1 MAGETSLATLLRS
14 MSPHLNAGEYVF
26 CTLANGQLPAGLE
39 IIGSFREQEG
49 LTVIVERC
57 RAEQAGLSF
66 DYVAAWITL
75 NVHSALEAVGL
86 TAAFATALGQAGI
99 SCNVIAGYYHDHLF
113 VGQADAER
121 ALQVLRDL
129 AANADYI
136 NGLLVAFGLIMAIG
150 TQNAFVL
157 AQSLRRE
164 HHLPVAALCVACD
177 ALLVAAGVFG
187 LATVLAQNPTLLA
200 IARWGGAAFLL
211 WYGSQALRRA
221 CSRQSL
227 QQGENQ
233 TVRSL
238 RAVMLS
244 ALAVTLL
251 NPHVYLDTVLLIGSL
266 GAQQTEPGAYVVG
279 AASASLLW
287 FFTLALGAAWL
298 APWLAR
304 PGTWR
309 ILDLLVAVM
318 MFAVALQLIT
328 AG

>member
-1 MAGETSLATLLRS
+1 MWQSYL
-14 MSPHLNAGEYVF
+14 
-26 CTLANGQLPAGLE
+26 
-39 IIGSFREQEG
+39 
-49 LTVIVERC
+49 
-57 RAEQAGLSF
+57 
-66 DYVAAWITL
+66 
-75 NVHSALEAVGL
+75 
-86 TAAFATALGQAGI
+86 
-99 SCNVIAGYYHDHLF
+99 
-113 VGQADAER
+113 
-121 ALQVLRDL
+121 
-129 AANADYI
+129 
-136 NGLLVAFGLIMAIG
+136 NGLLVAAGLIMAIG

-164 HHLPVAALCVACD
+164 HHLPVAALCVVCD

-187 LATVLAQNPTLLA
+187 LATVLAHNPTLLA
-200 IARWGGAAFLL
+200 VARWGGAVFLI

-221 CSRQSL
+221 FSKQSL

-233 TVRSL
+233 AVRSL

-304 PGTWR
+304 PSTWR

-318 MFAVALQLIT
+318 MFAVAFQLIVT
-328 AG
+328 P

>member
-1 MAGETSLATLLRS
+1 MWQSYL
-14 MSPHLNAGEYVF
+14 
-26 CTLANGQLPAGLE
+26 
-39 IIGSFREQEG
+39 
-49 LTVIVERC
+49 
-57 RAEQAGLSF
+57 
-66 DYVAAWITL
+66 
-75 NVHSALEAVGL
+75 
-86 TAAFATALGQAGI
+86 
-99 SCNVIAGYYHDHLF
+99 
-113 VGQADAER
+113 
-121 ALQVLRDL
+121 
-129 AANADYI
+129 

-164 HHLPVAALCVACD
+164 HHLPVAAFCVICD

-187 LATVLAQNPTLLA
+187 LATILAQSPILLGV
-200 IARWGGAAFLL
+200 ARWGGALFVL
-211 WYGSQALRRA
+211 WYGTQALRRA
-221 CSRQSL
+221 FSASSLEQSA
-227 QQGENQ
+227 GQ
-233 TVRSL
+233 TARSL

-266 GAQQTEPGAYVVG
+266 GAQQSVPGAYVVG

-309 ILDLLVAVM
+309 LLDLLVAAM
-318 MFAVALQLIT
+318 MYAVAVQLIV

>member
-1 MAGETSLATLLRS
+1 MWQSYL
-14 MSPHLNAGEYVF
+14 
-26 CTLANGQLPAGLE
+26 
-39 IIGSFREQEG
+39 
-49 LTVIVERC
+49 
-57 RAEQAGLSF
+57 
-66 DYVAAWITL
+66 
-75 NVHSALEAVGL
+75 
-86 TAAFATALGQAGI
+86 
-99 SCNVIAGYYHDHLF
+99 
-113 VGQADAER
+113 
-121 ALQVLRDL
+121 
-129 AANADYI
+129 

-164 HHLPVAALCVACD
+164 HHLPVAAFCVICD

-187 LATVLAQNPTLLA
+187 LATILAQSPILLSV
-200 IARWGGAAFLL
+200 ARWGGAVFLL
-211 WYGSQALRRA
+211 WYGTQALRRA
-221 CSRQSL
+221 FSASSLEQSA
-227 QQGENQ
+227 GQ
-233 TVRSL
+233 TARSL
-238 RAVMLS
+238 KAVMLS

-266 GAQQTEPGAYVVG
+266 GAQQSVPGAYVVG

-309 ILDLLVAVM
+309 LLDLLVAAM
-318 MFAVALQLIT
+318 MYAVAVQLIV

>member
-1 MAGETSLATLLRS
+1 MWQS
-14 MSPHLNAGEYVF
+14 YV
-26 CTLANGQLPAGLE
+26 
-39 IIGSFREQEG
+39 
-49 LTVIVERC
+49 
-57 RAEQAGLSF
+57 
-66 DYVAAWITL
+66 
-75 NVHSALEAVGL
+75 
-86 TAAFATALGQAGI
+86 
-99 SCNVIAGYYHDHLF
+99 
-113 VGQADAER
+113 
-121 ALQVLRDL
+121 
-129 AANADYI
+129 

-164 HHLPVAALCVACD
+164 HHLPVAALCVMCD
-177 ALLVAAGVFG
+177 AILVAAGVFG

-200 IARWGGAAFLL
+200 VARWGGAVFLI

-221 CSRQSL
+221 FSRQSL
-227 QQGENQ
+227 HQGENQ

-266 GAQQTEPGAYVVG
+266 GAQQSVPGAYVVG
-279 AASASLLW
+279 AATASLLW

-304 PGTWR
+304 PSTWR

>member
-1 MAGETSLATLLRS
+1 MWQS
-14 MSPHLNAGEYVF
+14 YV
-26 CTLANGQLPAGLE
+26 
-39 IIGSFREQEG
+39 
-49 LTVIVERC
+49 
-57 RAEQAGLSF
+57 
-66 DYVAAWITL
+66 
-75 NVHSALEAVGL
+75 
-86 TAAFATALGQAGI
+86 
-99 SCNVIAGYYHDHLF
+99 
-113 VGQADAER
+113 
-121 ALQVLRDL
+121 
-129 AANADYI
+129 

-164 HHLPVAALCVACD
+164 HHLPVAALCVVCD

-187 LATVLAQNPTLLA
+187 LATILAQNPTLLG
-200 IARWGGAAFLL
+200 IARWGGATFLI

-221 CSRQSL
+221 CSKQSMG
-227 QQGENQ
+227 QGENQ

-266 GAQQTEPGAYVVG
+266 GAQQSVPGAYVVG

-304 PGTWR
+304 PSTWR
-309 ILDLLVAVM
+309 ILDLVVALM
-318 MFAVALQLIT
+318 MFTVAGQLIF
-328 AG
+328 AS

>member
-1 MAGETSLATLLRS
+1 MWQSYL
-14 MSPHLNAGEYVF
+14 
-26 CTLANGQLPAGLE
+26 
-39 IIGSFREQEG
+39 
-49 LTVIVERC
+49 
-57 RAEQAGLSF
+57 
-66 DYVAAWITL
+66 
-75 NVHSALEAVGL
+75 
-86 TAAFATALGQAGI
+86 
-99 SCNVIAGYYHDHLF
+99 
-113 VGQADAER
+113 
-121 ALQVLRDL
+121 
-129 AANADYI
+129 

-164 HHLPVAALCVACD
+164 HHLPVAAFCVICD

-187 LATVLAQNPTLLA
+187 LATILAQSPILLGV
-200 IARWGGAAFLL
+200 ARWGGALFLL
-211 WYGSQALRRA
+211 WYGTQALRRA
-221 CSRQSL
+221 FSASSLEQSA
-227 QQGENQ
+227 GQ
-233 TVRSL
+233 TARSL
-238 RAVMLS
+238 KAVMLS

-266 GAQQTEPGAYVVG
+266 GAQQSVPGAYVVG

-309 ILDLLVAVM
+309 LLDLLVAAM
-318 MFAVALQLIT
+318 MYAVAVQLIV

>member
-1 MAGETSLATLLRS
+1 MWQS
-14 MSPHLNAGEYVF
+14 YV
-26 CTLANGQLPAGLE
+26 
-39 IIGSFREQEG
+39 
-49 LTVIVERC
+49 
-57 RAEQAGLSF
+57 
-66 DYVAAWITL
+66 
-75 NVHSALEAVGL
+75 
-86 TAAFATALGQAGI
+86 
-99 SCNVIAGYYHDHLF
+99 
-113 VGQADAER
+113 
-121 ALQVLRDL
+121 
-129 AANADYI
+129 
-136 NGLLVAFGLIMAIG
+136 NGLLVALGLIMAIG

-164 HHLPVAALCVACD
+164 HHLPVAALCVVCD

-200 IARWGGAAFLL
+200 VARWGGAVFLI

-221 CSRQSL
+221 FSQQSL
-227 QQGENQ
+227 EQGENQ

-266 GAQQTEPGAYVVG
+266 GAQQSVPGAYVVG

-304 PGTWR
+304 PSTWR

-318 MFAVALQLIT
+318 MFAVAGQLIF
-328 AG
+328 AA